1 MLMASHSSPQEDMR
15 SSYTQW
21 LDGYIYYLLPAQ
33 PATDGC
39 VWIDPA
45 HNQKNIRGA
54 FSKFIYLCRLYF
66 WVVAIQ

>member
-21 LDGYIYYLLPAQ
+21 LDGYIYYLLPA
-33 PATDGC
+33 TDGC
-39 VWIDPA
+39 VWIYPA
-45 HNQKNIRGA
+45 HIKNIRGA